1 MSRPARE
8 DLPPIDFKALD
19 AALLAMADTVVPD
32 WLPGGVRRGHEWVCG
47 SLAGEPGNSCSVNLV
62 TGQWADFADEMR
74 GNNLLSLFA
83 AIHGISNG
91 KAAAQL
97 ARVWGLEDVG
107 NLVKV
112 SGSASAAPAVNPR
125 PAPPPKPQA
134 PEKEQWHAVT
144 PVPAHAPAPTFRHYA
159 RQPEDLVHT
168 APYAVDGAL
177 YGYVLRYRTS
187 DGGKD
192 TLPYT
197 YCQSERDGGQKWMN
211 KQWDEPRPLFF
222 PGGQLPN
229 GRTVVLVEGEVKGEV
244 LQGVL
249 DAAAPGVYCVASWPG
264 GCKAWEKAH
273 WAWLAGSTVVGWPDC
288 DAQHERLTAKERA
301 GVKGDDAARK
311 ALEESKP
318 LLPAHRQPGM
328 AAQLGILALLR
339 DAHGCSVSLLPI
351 PAPGEVVGGWDCKDA
366 IETDGWTPEQVLAF
380 LGRAQP
386 LPVVDAT
393 PAEKKSRPP
402 VGTEGAGD
410 SGFGAGDV
418 PPGDD
423 DGDDW
428 VQCGSRKVPRWLSY
442 YWDPE
447 KDRWNIS
454 RKAVIACLERDPA
467 LRGVVAFNELTNT
480 VQCRRAWPWPHAK
493 AGEVRGVDGLLLGKY
508 LSETYGLPS
517 VSKASLEEAIQTVA
531 HAERYHPIREWLLAL
546 QWDGR
551 SRLDK
556 WLVYALGESPQ
567 SLSPQQY
574 EYLSLVGRYWL
585 LGMVWRVMEPGCK
598 FDYCVVLEGIG
609 GLRKSTLV
617 EVLAGR
623 EYFSDTPFDM
633 SRGKE
638 AQEQVQGVWGYEI
651 AELSAL
657 SKADVNAIKAFI
669 SSKVDRYRV
678 AYGTTVES
686 FPRQCVLT
694 GTTNEDTY
702 LRDRTGN
709 RRFWPAP
716 VRHVINTEWVQRQR
730 GQLFAEAFALYLQG
744 VEYTPSAEQEIR
756 LFAPMQDSRLI
767 ETAVESELLR
777 MLTRQPG
784 LAGDTSNVNVDTT
797 FVTIARLVQAL
808 GADVAK
814 ATPGL
819 ENQIRGWLKQAGWER
834 VKHQVAGVRAWGYA
848 RPKLW
853 PPKDPDA
860 DTTPDDPPAPVPMQP
875 PPGPVPVSSGAAAA
889 WTAEIDADDLP
900 F

>member
-1 MSRPARE
+1 MNNNKTGDA
-8 DLPPIDFKALD
+8 LPPINFTAL
-19 AALLAMADTVVPD
+19 AEALLQMADTVVPD
-32 WLPGGVRRGHEWVCG
+32 WLPGGVRKGHEWVCG
-47 SLAGEPGNSCSVNLV
+47 SLAGEPGTSCSVNLI
-62 TGQWADFADEMR
+62 TGAWADFADHER
-74 GNNLLSLFA
+74 GNDLLSLFA
-83 AIHGISNG
+83 AIHGLTQA
-91 KAAAQL
+91 KAAVQL
-97 ARVWGLEDVG
+97 ARIWKLEDVAG
-107 NLVKV
+107 LVKTA
-112 SGSASAAPAVNPR
+112 GGAAPAPVANPR
-125 PAPPPKPQA
+125 PAPPPKAQPVD
-134 PEKEQWHAVT
+134 KETWNVLA
-144 PVPAHAPAPTFRHYA
+144 PVPAHAPPPTFRHFS

-168 APYAVDGAL
+168 AAYVVDGAL

-197 YCQSERDGGQKWMN
+197 YCQSERDGGQKWVY
-211 KQWDEPRPLFF
+211 KQWPEPRPLFF
-222 PGGQLPN
+222 PSGQWPA
-229 GRTVVLVEGEVKGEV
+229 GRTVILVEGEVKAQV
-244 LQGVL
+244 LQAVL
-249 DAAAPGVYCVASWPG
+249 DAAAPGVYCVASWAG
-264 GCKAWEKAH
+264 GCKAWAKAD
-273 WAWLAGSTVVGWPDC
+273 WAWLAGTTVLGWPDC
-288 DAQHERLTAKERA
+288 DAHREPLSAKERA
-301 GVKGDDAARK
+301 AVKGDDAARK
-311 ALEESKP
+311 ALQDAKP

-328 AAQLGILALLR
+328 AAQLGILSLLR
-339 DAHGCSVSLLPI
+339 DTHGCTVTLLPI
-351 PAPGEVVGGWDCKDA
+351 PAPGEVPSGWDCKDA

-386 LPVVDAT
+386 LPAVDAAAA
-393 PAEKKSRPP
+393 AEKKSRPP
-402 VGTEGAGD
+402 VSTQGAGD
-410 SGFGAGDV
+410 AGFDDL
-418 PPGDD
+418 PPGDGD
-423 DGDDW
+423 DDDW

-442 YWDPE
+442 YWDAE
-447 KDRWNIS
+447 KERWNLS

-493 AGEVRGVDGLLLGKY
+493 AGDVRSVDGLLLGKY

-517 VSKASLEEAIQTVA
+517 VSKANLEEAIQTVA
-531 HAERYHPIREWLLAL
+531 HVERYHPIREWMLSL
-546 QWDGR
+546 QWDGQLR
-551 SRLDK
+551 IDK
-556 WLVYALGESPQ
+556 WLVHALGESPQ
-567 SLSPQQY
+567 SLTPQRY

-598 FDYCVVLEGIG
+598 FDYCPVLEGVG

-617 EVLAGR
+617 EVLAGA

-651 AELSAL
+651 AELAAL

-694 GTTNEDTY
+694 GTTNDDTY

-709 RRFWPAP
+709 RRFWPVP
-716 VRHVINTEWVQRQR
+716 VRHVINTDWVQRPR

-744 VEYTPSAEQEIR
+744 VAYTPSADEEKR

-777 MLTRQPG
+777 MLTRPPG
-784 LAGDTSNVNVDTT
+784 LPGDTSNINVDTA
-797 FVTIARLVQAL
+797 FVTLARLVQAL

-819 ENQIRGWLKQAGWER
+819 ESQIRGWLKQAGWER
-834 VKHQVAGVRAWGYA
+834 DKVQINGVRANGYV
-848 RPKLW
+848 RPAQW
-853 PPKDPDA
+853 PPQDPDA
-860 DTTPDDPPAPVPMQP
+860 APPPDAPVPAPAGPGGQP
-875 PPGPVPVSSGAAAA
+875 LEPTGAQAAQ
-889 WTAEIDADDLP
+889 WDGDIDADDLP